1 MKIGSRGQVLQFP
14 LSARGTKLQS
24 LPDSI
29 VCLQTPPAPEPAP
42 CLLHAARMYTA
53 ASVVTAVITAGVA
66 GQSHSS
72 PPRHDYAHSPQT
84 SLYHALRDTEGRNT
98 AVNAKESTGWFY
110 STIIYTVMKT
120 KLLASC
126 RIALLH
132 QTVCEHISQML
143 TSPRTKMF
151 GNKSYSTR
159 SQWAS

>member
-1 MKIGSRGQVLQFP
+1 MLQFP

-42 CLLHAARMYTA
+42 CLLHAARMCTA
-53 ASVVTAVITAGVA
+53 ASAVTAVITAGVA
-66 GQSHSS
+66 EQSHSS
-72 PPRHDYAHSPQT
+72 PARHGCAHSPQT
-84 SLYHALRDTEGRNT
+84 SLYLALSDTGGRNT
-98 AVNAKESTGWFY
+98 AVNAKASTGWFY

-126 RIALLH
+126 RRALLY

-143 TSPRTKMF
+143 TSPRTKRL
-151 GNKSYSTR
+151 GKKSYSTR
-159 SQWAS
+159 SQWAC